1 MRFSIALMA
10 IAVSLPAAA
19 LAQPR
24 PRWTFCVAAS
34 KSGAD
39 VWITDVFLAE
49 RNRLE
54 YESAFRAMLERK
66 GAARPDAQCPEPLE
80 DKTEAVN
87 AEFEAEEFN
96 RELGATL
103 HPAHASEFLP
113 RR

>member
-1 MRFSIALMA
+1 MRGFAACCA
-10 IAVSLPAAA
+10 IAVCLPAAA

-39 VWITDVFLAE
+39 VWISDVFLAE

-54 YESAFRAMLERK
+54 YESAFKAMLERK

-80 DKTEAVN
+80 DKTQAVN
-87 AEFEAEEFN
+87 AEFEAEQFN

-103 HPAHASEFLP
+103 HPAQASEFLP

>member
-1 MRFSIALMA
+1 MRFSIALIA
-10 IAVSLPAAA
+10 IAVCLPAAA
-19 LAQPR
+19 LAQ

-49 RNRLE
+49 RNRVEL
-54 YESAFRAMLERK
+54 ESAFRAMLERK
-66 GAARPDAQCPEPLE
+66 GAARPDTQCPLPVE

-96 RELGATL
+96 RKLGATL
-103 HPAHASEFLP
+103 HPASDFP
-113 RR
+113 VKR

>member
-1 MRFSIALMA
+1 MRRSIVL
-10 IAVSLPAAA
+10 AA
-19 LAQPR
+19 LAVCLPTAAFAQ

-49 RNRLE
+49 RGREQLE
-54 YESAFRAMLERK
+54 NAFRVMLARA
-66 GAARPDAQCPEPLE
+66 GASDADAQCPEPRA

-87 AEFEAEEFN
+87 AEFDAEEFN
-96 RELGATL
+96 RKLGATL
-103 HPAHASEFLP
+103 HAAPAGEFP

>member
-1 MRFSIALMA
+1 MRGA
-10 IAVSLPAAA
+10 IAWAAIGVCLPGLA
-19 LAQPR
+19 LAQ

-39 VWITDVFLAE
+39 VWITDVFAASRDREQL
-49 RNRLE
+49 
-54 YESAFRAMLERK
+54 ESAFKAMLARA
-66 GAARPDAQCPEPLE
+66 GASGADAQCPEPRE

-96 RELGATL
+96 RKLGVAL
-103 HPAHASEFLP
+103 HPAPAGEFPP